1 MIDRVLR
8 SFIQLIIQQWFL
20 LSIYCV
26 PGSQTTAA
34 SKTDKNP
41 KLLELLFWWRET
53 NNKANKQQNDK
64 IVKELCRELSQG
76 VK

>member
-1 MIDRVLR
+1 M
-8 SFIQLIIQQWFL
+8 
-20 LSIYCV
+20 
-26 PGSQTTAA
+26 TAA